1 METIVILLT
10 GFLFTCGFYLIL
22 RRNITRMLIG
32 LLFLSQAANLVI
44 LTLPGLG
51 TGISPIVR
59 EGATSPPPGHPD
71 PLPQALILTAIVIGF
86 GVIAFTIVLARKAYH
101 DLKTD
106 DLDRL
111 KETDA

>member
-10 GFLFTCGFYLIL
+10 GFLFTCGLYLIL

-32 LLFLSQAANLVI
+32 LVFLSQAANLVI

-59 EGATSPPPGHPD
+59 EGASSPPPGHPD
-71 PLPQALILTAIVIGF
+71 PLPLELILSAIVIGF
-86 GVIAFTIVLARKAYH
+86 GVIAFTIVLVKKTYH
-101 DLKTD
+101 DLQTD

-111 KETDA
+111 KKTDA

>member
-1 METIVILLT
+1 METILIFLT

-59 EGATSPPPGHPD
+59 DGATSPPPGHPD

-86 GVIAFTIVLARKAYH
+86 GVIAFTIVLARKAYR